1 MILRTVAILPC
12 SLYGGFDM
20 TALAVSALTE
30 QQRELVRCLVSEGR
44 PPEEAA
50 KLAGYHPKS
59 VYRTLRLPAVAAAIS
74 ESIQLDLAAVGA
86 PLAYRVAKS
95 LLQDEQVARVRADLS
110 MKILDRAGHIAP
122 TRKESPAQKALSEMS
137 RDELA
142 SFIDRNQ
149 AEIDK
154 IEGELAARAKD
165 VSPQIAEDPSFL
177 A

>member
-1 MILRTVAILPC
+1 MI
-12 SLYGGFDM
+12 
-20 TALAVSALTE
+20 ALATSALPE

-74 ESIQLDLAAVGA
+74 ESIQLDLTAIGA

-95 LLQDEQVARVRADLS
+95 LLQDEQVSARVRADLS
-110 MKILDRAGHIAP
+110 IKILDRAGHIAP

-154 IEGELAARAKD
+154 IEGELAARATD
-165 VSPQIAEDPSFL
+165 VSPKIAEDPSFL